1 MKKQIIVSSFAALLL
16 FGGCASK
23 VEEEFNKPA
32 TYWYNKIIQKLSLY
46 KIDEADS
53 TFISLESE
61 HKNSPLVAN
70 AMLILANAHIEQ
82 EEYQMA
88 NFYLDEYI
96 KKYAG
101 NEGADYVRFLKIK
114 ANFMAFKQQFRDQ
127 QLLTETLNEVENFIS
142 DYPNSNY
149 IYLVKTI
156 GVKISLSEQA
166 LNLEIADL
174 YKRKNKTKAQ
184 EYYQQKASQSFIEP
198 NDAKKVEVPFY
209 RKIFE

>member
-1 MKKQIIVSSFAALLL
+1 MKKQIIISSISLMLIL
-16 FGGCASK
+16 GGCASK

-32 TYWYNKIIQKLSLY
+32 SYWYNKIIQQLALY
-46 KIDEADS
+46 QIDKADS

-101 NEGADYVRFLKIK
+101 NVGADYVRFLKIK

-127 QLLTETLNEVENFIS
+127 QLLSDTLREVDNFIS

-156 GVKISLSEQA
+156 GAKITLSEQA

-174 YKRKNKTKAQ
+174 YKRKDKPKAK
-184 EYYQQKASQSFIEP
+184 EYYEQKASQNLISP
-198 NDAKKVEVPFY
+198 QDTTKVEVPFY